1 MDWDSRF
8 VVNAP
13 HVIHD
18 TIEGVSVIINLASGR
33 YYSLQNTA
41 TDIWGLVGVG
51 SSAQDIVQVMR
62 DRYDGADVDMRQVV
76 QGFLEQLLQESLVRV
91 DEAGGVPERP
101 VPDAP
106 VGDLTTMPR
115 ERFAIPMLE
124 IYTDLEDLLLLD
136 PIHEVGEEG
145 WPVAKPADSV
155 PD

>member
-1 MDWDSRF
+1 MEWDSRF

-18 TIEGVSVIINLASGR
+18 TIDGVSVIINLANGR

-41 TDIWGLVGVG
+41 TDIWSLVGAG
-51 SSAQDIVQVMR
+51 SSAQDIVQVLR
-62 DRYDGADVDMRQVV
+62 HRYETADIDMRLIV

-91 DEAGGVPERP
+91 DETDGTPGHP
-101 VPDAP
+101 VPDAA
-106 VGDLTTMPR
+106 VGTLTTTPR
-115 ERFAIPMLE
+115 ARFAAPMLE
-124 IYTDLEDLLLLD
+124 VYRDLEDLLLLD

>member
-18 TIEGVSVIINLASGR
+18 TIDGVSVIINLASGR

-51 SSAQDIVQVMR
+51 SSAQDIVEVMR
-62 DRYDGADVDMRQVV
+62 DRYDGADVDMRQIV
-76 QGFLEQLLQESLVRV
+76 QGFLEQLLQEGLVRV
-91 DEAGGVPERP
+91 HDANGAPERR

-106 VGDLTTMPR
+106 VGELTAIARAP
-115 ERFAIPMLE
+115 FAVPLLE
-124 IYTDLEDLLLLD
+124 MYRDLEDLLLLD

-145 WPVAKPADSV
+145 WPVAKPAGSD

>member
-18 TIEGVSVIINLASGR
+18 TIDGVSVIINLASGR

-51 SSAQDIVQVMR
+51 SSAQDIVEVMR
-62 DRYDGADVDMRQVV
+62 DRYDGADVDMRQIV
-76 QGFLEQLLQESLVRV
+76 QGFLEQLLQEGLVRV
-91 DEAGGVPERP
+91 HDADEAPERP
-101 VPDAP
+101 VPDALLAE
-106 VGDLTTMPR
+106 LT
-115 ERFAIPMLE
+115 AIPQAPFAVPVLE
-124 IYTDLEDLLLLD
+124 IYRDLEDLLLLD

-145 WPVAKPADSV
+145 WPVAKPAGSDT
-155 PD
+155 D